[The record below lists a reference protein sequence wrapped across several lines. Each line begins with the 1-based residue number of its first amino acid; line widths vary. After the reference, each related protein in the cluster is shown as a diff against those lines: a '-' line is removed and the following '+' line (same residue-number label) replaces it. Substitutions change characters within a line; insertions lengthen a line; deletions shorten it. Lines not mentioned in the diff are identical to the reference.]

1 MIDATDN
8 PNIAKRRA
16 MNESQIAHRQ
26 IMIAQHFDQYATR
39 NYVPSP
45 FAGIEDL
52 IHEEENYEPWCCD
65 GCLADVDYIVMY
77 ELDHEHGRE
86 SDIDCFKLC
95 RECAIENWDY
105 IRDFDK

>member
-1 MIDATDN
+1 MNTTNN

-16 MNESQIAHRQ
+16 MIYQQIVHRQ
-26 IMIAQHFDQYATR
+26 NLIADHFDQYAKR

-45 FAGIEDL
+45 FVGTADL
-52 IHEEENYEPWCCD
+52 IHEQENYEPWCCD
-65 GCLADVDYIVMY
+65 DCLADVDYVVFY
-77 ELDHEHGRE
+77 ELDHESGRE
-86 SDIDCFKLC
+86 NEVAYFKLC